1 MADPNTRFI
10 SNSEVQTFKRCRRK
24 WWLAYH
30 RELKPIVEQLTGIR
44 EIGTRIHLALGEVYR
59 PEGITAQE
67 AISLVAD
74 GYRSDHALL
83 LSEGRSD
90 EAADLLKD
98 MDLADAMI
106 TGYFDWVAETGID
119 QGLEFV
125 ASEQTLTYST
135 EKLDARGTP
144 VVIRGKLDVVVHREW
159 DNVDLFIDHKTVGT
173 LAVDLW
179 QHEQMITYQSLQQ
192 VNGERVVAGVL
203 YNMLR
208 RVKRTKTAK
217 PPFYQRDE
225 ARYNLEQMR
234 SNWRHM
240 MGVIGDILMTERML
254 EHDGDHHT
262 WCPPTFD
269 RSCSYACDFNVVC
282 PFFDDGSRAE
292 DFLGAYFAS
301 YDRDARYSE
310 EESGRAEET
319 K

>member
-1 MADPNTRFI
+1 MADPQARFI
-10 SNSEVQTFKRCRRK
+10 SNSEVQTFKRCKRK

-30 RELKPIVEQLTGIR
+30 RELKPLVEQVTGIR

-59 PEGITAQE
+59 PEGITPQE
-67 AISLVAD
+67 AISLVAN
-74 GYRSDHALL
+74 GYQLDHARLL
-83 LSEGRSD
+83 EEGRSD

-98 MDLADAMI
+98 ADLADAMI
-106 TGYFDWVAETGID
+106 TGYFDWTEETGID

-125 ASEQTLTYST
+125 ASEQTLTYDVGLNDCRS
-135 EKLDARGTP
+135 TP

-159 DNVDLFIDHKTVGT
+159 DDMDLFIDHKTVGT

-208 RVKRTKTAK
+208 RVKRTKQAK

-225 ARYNLEQMR
+225 VRYNLEQMR

-240 MGVIGDILMTERML
+240 MCVIGDILETERRL
-254 EHDGDHHT
+254 TDGEDHHDV
-262 WCPPTFD
+262 CPPTFD
-269 RSCSYACDFNVVC
+269 RSCSYMCDFNVVC
-282 PFFDDGSRAE
+282 GLFDDGSRAE
-292 DFLGAYFAS
+292 DFLGAYFAN
-301 YDRDARYSE
+301 YDRDARYSD
-310 EESGRAEET
+310 EESVRAEET